1 VSFPRKSL
9 ALRFEVL
16 LFIIGASLWIIS
28 SLADRAPSS
37 PRGSSGVAGAPA
49 SPEEITAYTETIP
62 GTQVKFEMVPVPG
75 GTFTMGSPGDEA
87 KRSPDEGPQ
96 HPVKIRTFWM
106 EKFETSWD
114 EYDVFAFSRDLK
126 KVTDGAQPT
135 KQPEKDAD
143 AVTRPT
149 PPYTDETFGFGR
161 EGHPAID
168 MTHHAAMEYTRWLS
182 AKTGKTY
189 RLPTEAEWE
198 YACRGGTQTAYY
210 FGSDPKQLGDYAW
223 YRDNSNERPHEIG
236 KKKPSAWGLYDML
249 GNVAEWC
256 LDLYDKN
263 YYQAFKPLLP
273 VEAPVLIPGPQK
285 YPHVVRGG
293 SWDDPASGVRCAA
306 RLASTEFWSQQ
317 DPQMPQSIWWHTEAT
332 FVGFRVVR
340 PVEEQENLK
349 GLKSQVKKYD

>member
-1 VSFPRKSL
+1 MNRQFP
-9 ALRFEVL
+9 LRARHLLISVL
-16 LFIIGASLWIIS
+16 CVLPSGYLIVARRPHAATAAS
-28 SLADRAPSS
+28 A
-37 PRGSSGVAGAPA
+37 GSQTR
-49 SPEEITAYTETIP
+49 EELKPYTETIP
-62 GTQVKFEMVPVPG
+62 GTGVKFEMIPIPG
-75 GTFTMGSPGDEA
+75 GTFTMGTPPGEL
-87 KRSPDEGPQ
+87 KRSEDEGPQ
-96 HPVKIRTFWM
+96 HPVTVRPFWM
-106 EKFETSWD
+106 EKTETTWD
-114 EYDVFAFSRDLK
+114 EYDIFAFSQDLLK
-126 KVTDGAQPT
+126 K
-135 KQPEKDAD
+135 KQPNADIAKEPENEKAAD

-149 PPYTDETFGFGR
+149 PPYTDETFGFVR
-161 EGHPAID
+161 EGHPAINI
-168 MTHHAAMEYTRWLS
+168 THHAAMEYTRWLS
-182 AKTGKTY
+182 ASTGTTY

-198 YACRGGTQTAYY
+198 YACRAGTQTAYY
-210 FGSDPKQLGDYAW
+210 SGDDPKQLGDYAW

-263 YYQAFKPLLP
+263 YYQTLKPLLP

-293 SWDDPASGVRCAA
+293 SWDDSASGVRCAA

-349 GLKSQVKKYD
+349 